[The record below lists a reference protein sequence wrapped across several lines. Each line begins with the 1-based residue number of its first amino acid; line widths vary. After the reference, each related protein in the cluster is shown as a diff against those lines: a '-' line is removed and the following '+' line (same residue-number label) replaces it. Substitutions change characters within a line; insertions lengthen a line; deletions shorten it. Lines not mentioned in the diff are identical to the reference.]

1 MVAPLAWLV
10 RRSLGRAWL
19 QIVSLVGRA
28 CVNRGCLLGFVGW
41 ILWQLGRHIHDMR
54 RVPEQAAAADSSD
67 EEQSQPGES
76 DEDVDE
82 RREIA
87 FQNALDG
94 CEGL

>member
-1 MVAPLAWLV
+1 MQTL
-10 RRSLGRAWL
+10 
-19 QIVSLVGRA
+19 
-28 CVNRGCLLGFVGW
+28 LLGVPT
-41 ILWQLGRHIHDMR
+41 LRHRRPQLLRDVQR

-76 DEDVDE
+76 DADVDE
-82 RREIA
+82 VREIC